1 MTPTKINQ
9 NRIFSRIS
17 LLIIVSILCV
27 NSTLQA
33 QNQSGISLNGQWK
46 LAYGV
51 YDKDAPQTPAEFQKR
66 KWPEIPATVPGNVE
80 LDLLA
85 ANVINNPEIG
95 NNVYDLRK
103 YEAYQWWYSRTFET
117 PKIKV
122 GEKVEI
128 ILGGLDCLGKIW
140 INNQMVGTTDNMLI
154 NHRFD
159 ITDLLNQGSTNTI
172 YVCIDPV
179 VAEAQKYISAT
190 VGNRMLHRTEYQH
203 IRKAAHMYGWDI
215 MPRVISAGLWRDV
228 SLEIKKTTR
237 IEDVYWM
244 TNSVDVPE
252 KKANLLV
259 DWQLYTN
266 YPTIDKLKMEVSLK
280 QGTKTVFEHSYP
292 LYTLCNRQ
300 KIDLS
305 NVDFWWPRGYGE
317 PALYDATVRIVD
329 AKGNVLDENKQK
341 VGIRSVQLI
350 RSEVVTPDIPGE
362 FVFKVNGEKIF
373 IRGTNWVPLDA
384 FHSRDKSHVK
394 EAINMVT
401 DLNCN
406 MIRCWGGNVYEDHG
420 FFDLC
425 DENGIMV
432 WQDFSFAGTPY
443 SQEPEFLEKVRKE
456 AINVVIKLRGHPSL
470 ALWCGNNEI
479 DYYFLKLFSKPI
491 NPKYDKISRDI
502 LPHVIWEYDPLR
514 EFLPSSPYCSEECF
528 KYQPGGVVNHN
539 VMPQVHLWGPRGYYK
554 ASFYTDVNASFVS
567 EIGYHGCPNRVSLEK
582 MFDPEFVYPWIDGWK
597 WNDEWQTKAVR
608 PHPDFTDHN
617 ERNDLMINQVIAL
630 FGECPNNLDKFI
642 FASQVVQA
650 EAMKYFVEFWRM
662 DKFRRTGIIWW
673 NLRDGW
679 PIISDAIVDYYNSK
693 KLAYYYIKQVQVS
706 ACVMIGDAKEGHH
719 PIVAVNDTRE
729 EKSGNVTVTD
739 ADSGKVLFS
748 GFFKIPVN
756 GKTLVGYIPE
766 EEKQGMWLIDYSIG
780 NDKFKNHYLVGKA
793 PFSLKDYMRWA
804 DKINIKGTVNPK

>member
-1 MTPTKINQ
+1 MRTSVIVLFLLFLNVCLYASNQ
-9 NRIFSRIS
+9 P
-17 LLIIVSILCV
+17 
-27 NSTLQA
+27 
-33 QNQSGISLNGQWK
+33 GISLNGTWK
-46 LAYGV
+46 LYYGLC
-51 YDKDAPQTPAEFQKR
+51 DTSAPTNPDELLK
-66 KWPEIPATVPGNVE
+66 KSWTEISATVPGNVE

-85 ANVINNPEIG
+85 AGKIKNPELG
-95 NNVYDLRK
+95 NNIYNLREF
-103 YEAYQWWYSRTFET
+103 EAYQWWYFKTFET
-117 PKIKV
+117 PKTSV

-128 ILGGLDCLGKIW
+128 VFGGLDCMGKIW
-140 INNQMVGTTDNMLI
+140 INNQLVGTTDNMLI
-154 NHRFD
+154 DHRFD
-159 ITDLLNQGSTNTI
+159 ITKLLNPSGTNTI

-179 VAEAQKYISAT
+179 VAEAQKYVSAT

-203 IRKAAHMYGWDI
+203 IRKASHMYGWDI

-244 TNSVDVPE
+244 TNSVDVPQ

-259 DWQLYTN
+259 DWQFSTN

-280 QGTKTVFEHSYP
+280 RGTKVVYERSYP

-300 KIDLS
+300 KIDLE
-305 NVDFWWPRGYGE
+305 NVDFWWPRGYGD

-341 VGIRSVQLI
+341 VGVRFVELI
-350 RSEVVTPDIPGE
+350 RSDVASAEVPGE

-373 IRGTNWVPLDA
+373 VRGTNWVSLDA

-394 EAINMVT
+394 AALDMAF

-406 MIRCWGGNVYEDHG
+406 MIRCWGGNVYEDHD
-420 FFDLC
+420 FYNLC
-425 DENGIMV
+425 DENGVMV

-443 SQEPEFLEKVRKE
+443 SQDPEFLEKVRKE

-479 DYYFLKLFSKPI
+479 DYYFLKLFSKAV
-491 NPKYDKISRDI
+491 NPKFDKISREV
-502 LPHVIWEYDPLR
+502 LPQVIWEFDPLR

-528 KYQPGGVVNHN
+528 KYQPGGGIINHN
-539 VMPQVHLWGPRGYYK
+539 AMPQVHLWGPRGYYK

-582 MFDPEFVYPWIDGWK
+582 MFDPEFVYPWSNGWNF
-597 WNDEWQTKAVR
+597 NDEWQTKAVR
-608 PHPDFTDHN
+608 PHPDFTDHD
-617 ERNDLMINQVIAL
+617 ERNTLMINQVKAL
-630 FGECPNNLDKFI
+630 FGECPNDLDKFI

-693 KLAYYYIKQVQVS
+693 KLAYYYIKQVQHNS
-706 ACVMIGDAKEGHH
+706 CVMVGDAKDGKHAV
-719 PIVAVNDTRE
+719 VATNDTNE
-729 EKSGNVTVTD
+729 EKNGNVVVRD
-739 ADSGKVLFS
+739 ADSNKILFS
-748 GFFKIPVN
+748 GEFNIPVN
-756 GKTLVGYIPE
+756 GKTVVGFIP
-766 EEKQGMWLIDYSIG
+766 EKQGQSMWLIEYSIG
-780 NDKFKNHYLVGKA
+780 KEKYTNHYLSGQA
-793 PFSLKDYMRWA
+793 PFKLDDYQRWYS
-804 DKINIKGTVNPK
+804 KLNIKRD